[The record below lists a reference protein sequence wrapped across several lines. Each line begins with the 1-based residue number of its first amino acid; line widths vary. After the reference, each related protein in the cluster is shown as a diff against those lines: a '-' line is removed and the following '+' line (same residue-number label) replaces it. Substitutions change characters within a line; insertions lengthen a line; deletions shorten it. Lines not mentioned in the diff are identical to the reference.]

1 MLCFRSVQVFTLALF
16 LKRLHPVAVFY
27 VYICSINM
35 TLKLMYDVIIIGG
48 GPAGLNAAMILGRS
62 RRKVLIF
69 DSGKPRNRWA
79 VYMNGFLSRD
89 GVNPR
94 DFIKK
99 GREELKKYEIE
110 IIDKAV
116 ATATYS
122 KGMYVIDD
130 VDGHVYHSRKLLLAT
145 GLKDALPELEG
156 IESMYGKSIH
166 HCPYCDGWENRDKA
180 IAVYGKERSG
190 IGQAL
195 AMKNWSDDVTLY
207 TDGTEKL
214 RPQDLDLLKHNGV
227 KVCTDTIERLE
238 GEEGM
243 LQRIILKNGKNREQQ
258 ALFFSGDTTQQSDI
272 AEQLGCEFTGKGV
285 IKTRR
290 LQQANIP
297 GLYVAGDAA
306 RDMQL
311 VIVAAA
317 EGAKAGV
324 AINMELQEEDRVKV

>member
-1 MLCFRSVQVFTLALF
+1 MKEQ
-16 LKRLHPVAVFY
+16 
-27 VYICSINM
+27 
-35 TLKLMYDVIIIGG
+35 YDVIIIGG

-62 RRKVLIF
+62 RRKVLLF

-79 VYMNGFLSRD
+79 TSMNGFLSSD

-99 GREELKKYEIE
+99 GREELVKYGVQ
-110 IIDKAV
+110 IIDRAV
-116 ATATYS
+116 KTATYS
-122 KGMYVIDD
+122 KGQYVVDD
-130 VDGHVYHSRKLLLAT
+130 EDKNVYHSRKMLLAT
-145 GLKDALPELEG
+145 GLRDALPEVEG
-156 IESMYGKSIH
+156 IEELYGKSVH

-180 IAVYGKERSG
+180 IAVYGKDRSG

-207 TDGTEKL
+207 TDGTQKL
-214 RPQDLDLLKHNGV
+214 NNKDMELLNLNGV
-227 KVCTDTIERLE
+227 KVCTEAIVRLE
-238 GEEGM
+238 GDDGM
-243 LQRIILKNGKNREQQ
+243 LQRIVLQSGESKQQ
-258 ALFFSGDTTQQSDI
+258 GALFFSGETSQQSDI
-272 AEQLGCEFTGKGV
+272 GRQLGCEFTGKGV

-324 AINMELQEEDRVKV
+324 AINMELQQEDRVKP

>member
-1 MLCFRSVQVFTLALF
+1 
-16 LKRLHPVAVFY
+16 
-27 VYICSINM
+27 
-35 TLKLMYDVIIIGG
+35 MYDVIIIGG

-62 RRKVLIF
+62 RRKVLVF

-79 VYMNGFLSRD
+79 VNMNGFLSSD

-99 GREELKKYEIE
+99 GREELQKYEIE

-130 VDGHVYHSRKLLLAT
+130 EEGHVYHSRKLLLAT
-145 GLKDALPELEG
+145 GLKDALPEVEG
-156 IESMYGKSIH
+156 IESMYGKSVH
-166 HCPYCDGWENRDKA
+166 HCPYCDGWESRDKA

-207 TDGTEKL
+207 TDGTDKL
-214 RPQDLDLLKHNGV
+214 RTQDLDLLKHNGV
-227 KVCTDTIERLE
+227 KVCTDAIERLE

-243 LQRIILKNGKNREQQ
+243 LQRIKLKNGQSREQQ
-258 ALFFSGDTTQQSDI
+258 AMFFSGETTQQSDI
-272 AEQLGCEFTGKGV
+272 GKQLGCEFTGKGV

>member
-1 MLCFRSVQVFTLALF
+1 M
-16 LKRLHPVAVFY
+16 
-27 VYICSINM
+27 
-35 TLKLMYDVIIIGG
+35 KLMYDVIIIGG

-62 RRKVLIF
+62 RRKVLVF

-79 VYMNGFLSRD
+79 VNMNGFLSSD

-99 GREELKKYEIE
+99 GREELQKYEIE

-130 VDGHVYHSRKLLLAT
+130 EEGHVYHSRKLLLAT
-145 GLKDALPELEG
+145 GLKDALPEVEG
-156 IESMYGKSIH
+156 IESMYGKSVH
-166 HCPYCDGWENRDKA
+166 HCPYCDGWESRDKA

-207 TDGTEKL
+207 TDGTDKL
-214 RPQDLDLLKHNGV
+214 RTQDLDLLKHNGV
-227 KVCTDTIERLE
+227 KVCTDAIERLE

-243 LQRIILKNGKNREQQ
+243 LQRIKLKNGQSREQQ
-258 ALFFSGDTTQQSDI
+258 AMFFSGETTQQSDI
-272 AEQLGCEFTGKGV
+272 GKQLGCEFTGKGV

>member
-1 MLCFRSVQVFTLALF
+1 M
-16 LKRLHPVAVFY
+16 
-27 VYICSINM
+27 
-35 TLKLMYDVIIIGG
+35 IIIGG

-62 RRKVLIF
+62 RRKVLLF

-79 VYMNGFLSRD
+79 TSMNGFLSSD

-99 GREELKKYEIE
+99 GREELVKYGVQ
-110 IIDKAV
+110 IIDRAV
-116 ATATYS
+116 KTATYS
-122 KGMYVIDD
+122 KGQYVVDD
-130 VDGHVYHSRKLLLAT
+130 EDENVYHSRKMLLAT
-145 GLKDALPELEG
+145 GLRDALPEVEG
-156 IESMYGKSIH
+156 IEELYGQSVH

-180 IAVYGKERSG
+180 IAVYGKDRSG

-207 TDGTEKL
+207 TDGTQKL
-214 RPQDLDLLKHNGV
+214 NNKDMELLNLNGV
-227 KVCTDTIERLE
+227 KVCTEAITRLE
-238 GEEGM
+238 GDDGM
-243 LQRIILKNGKNREQQ
+243 LQRIVLQNGESKQQ
-258 ALFFSGDTTQQSDI
+258 GALFFSGETSQQSDI
-272 AEQLGCEFTGKGV
+272 GRQLGCEFTGKGV

-324 AINMELQEEDRVKV
+324 AINMELQQEDRVKP